1 MNKRTSS
8 VRVGATM
15 LVVLWAA
22 ACASAVRR
30 PEIELIGL
38 RVGGVGLRGATL
50 IAELD
55 VDNRN
60 GFDIA
65 TDSIAYQLM
74 ANTASSGAE
83 QWQPVLQRT
92 HTQRIVIEEERTT
105 RVEIPIQFDYGDL
118 SGAARTILERGM
130 LNYRLVGNAYITEPV
145 RRTIPFSRTGSLS
158 LTQAR

>member
-1 MNKRTSS
+1 MMKRMSS
-8 VRVGATM
+8 IGVGSAM
-15 LVVLWAA
+15 LVVLLAA

-30 PEIELIGL
+30 PEIELIGV

-50 IAELD
+50 IADLD
-55 VDNRN
+55 VKNQN

-65 TDSIAYQLM
+65 TDSIAYQLL

-83 QWQPVLQRT
+83 QWQPLLQRT
-92 HTQRIVIEEERTT
+92 HTQRIVIEEDRTT

-130 LNYRLVGNAYITEPV
+130 LNYRLVGNAYVTDPI
-145 RRTIPFSRTGSLS
+145 RRTIPFSRTGSVS

>member
-1 MNKRTSS
+1 MMKRMSS
-8 VRVGATM
+8 IGVGSAM
-15 LVVLWAA
+15 LVVLLAA

-30 PEIELIGL
+30 PEIELIGV

-50 IAELD
+50 IADLD
-55 VDNRN
+55 VKNQN

-65 TDSIAYQLM
+65 TDSIAYQLL

-83 QWQPVLQRT
+83 QWQPLLQRT
-92 HTQRIVIEEERTT
+92 HTQRIVIEEDRTT

-130 LNYRLVGNAYITEPV
+130 LNYRLVRNAYVTDPI
-145 RRTIPFSRTGSLS
+145 RRTIPFSRTGSVS